1 MVRQEAELGRHLPLG
16 LAKIRPDTMWADK
29 PQAEAT
35 RTMDS
40 STGFLVWDPSVDFY
54 PQTHL
59 TSHSFLV
66 CKPLFSL
73 VSGKP
78 LQQFSS
84 SVSKVL

>member
-1 MVRQEAELGRHLPLG
+1 MVRQEAERGRHLPLG
-16 LAKIRPDTMWADK
+16 LAKVIRDTMWAEK

-40 STGFLVWDPSVDFY
+40 STDFLVWDPSVDFY

-66 CKPLFSL
+66 CKPLF
-73 VSGKP
+73 
-78 LQQFSS
+78 
-84 SVSKVL
+84 